1 MSILRNEL
9 QVGTIAQNFDMTKH
23 SNNVVLVGPMGSGK
37 TTVGR
42 LLAGEM
48 NRQFFDTDHEI
59 IDKTGVTIECIF
71 DIEGEKGFRLRESK
85 MLEDLCSMN
94 NVVLATGGG
103 IVLKPENRVLL
114 KKSGLVFYLSSSIEQ
129 LLRRTAKSK
138 TRPLLEQSL
147 DREKTIRDLVS
158 DRDEL
163 YREVAS
169 SVIDTTGKKLYEVV
183 KIIKQEIESVA

>member
-1 MSILRNEL
+1 MSILRNGL
-9 QVGTIAQNFDMTKH
+9 QVRAIIRCFDMTKN

-37 TTVGR
+37 TTIGR
-42 LLAGEM
+42 RLAREM
-48 NRQFFDTDHEI
+48 NREFLDTDYEI

-71 DIEGEKGFRLRESK
+71 DIEGEKGFRRRESK
-85 MLEDLCSMN
+85 ILADLCNMSD
-94 NVVLATGGG
+94 VVLATGGG

-158 DRDEL
+158 DRDKL
-163 YREVAS
+163 YRDVAS
-169 SVIDTTGKKLYEVV
+169 SVIDTTGKKLNEVV
-183 KIIKQEIESVA
+183 SIIKQEIESVA